1 MVVKI
6 INSCIIILFSTLI
19 GLERAKIYVER
30 TKQLAALQG
39 ALSRLETEILH
50 YASNL
55 PDALIRIGKSVK
67 GGVGKL
73 FYLTGQTL
81 AEKSKFSV
89 AEAWCS
95 TLEQIKSD
103 LYLQQEDIDIL
114 QRFGEQLG
122 SSDKEGQSRFI
133 RLTLMQLREEEKKA
147 RVIREKYDK
156 MYKSLGLL
164 GGIVLVILLL

>member
-55 PDALIRIGKSVK
+55 PEALIRIGKSVK
-67 GGVGKL
+67 DGVGKL

-95 TLEQIKSD
+95 TLSK
-103 LYLQQEDIDIL
+103 
-114 QRFGEQLG
+114 
-122 SSDKEGQSRFI
+122 
-133 RLTLMQLREEEKKA
+133 
-147 RVIREKYDK
+147 
-156 MYKSLGLL
+156 
-164 GGIVLVILLL
+164 